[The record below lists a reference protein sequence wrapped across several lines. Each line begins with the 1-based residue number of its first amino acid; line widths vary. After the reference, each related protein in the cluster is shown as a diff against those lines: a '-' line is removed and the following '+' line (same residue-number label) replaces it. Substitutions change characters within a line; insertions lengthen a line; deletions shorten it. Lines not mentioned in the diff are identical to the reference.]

1 MFQLSGHSDV
11 VCQSHIINFS
21 SLCLQN
27 VRHVALNGE
36 ASQFCT
42 SSDDKT
48 VKVWDANYRNKFL
61 TSLLGHNNWVRCAK
75 FCAKQPHLIGST
87 GDDGLILVH
96 DLRCSPKH
104 YPVHSVSTSR
114 GKSSSHLTHLDWYPV
129 SDFLIAVASSDASV
143 RVYDMRQG
151 NLVQFYESHSSP
163 VTSLSFH
170 PSGKYL
176 LSASSDSLLK
186 IYDLLEG
193 RVLFTIQAHTGPV
206 QSVAF
211 SSTGENFVSAGNDRT
226 IYVWNSNLLD
236 DVPLK
241 KKNAHDTSLLSSLY
255 SPNEPVVRKTVPKM
269 RVRTNAAA
277 ASPDDC
283 LLETRR
289 GHQDLSPSPL
299 FCGTRT
305 RSVSPA
311 QSARG
316 DGAEKASPELKLL
329 QGIVEQI
336 SNLTTAVSQI
346 EDRLALVEKK
356 IDQRI

>member
-1 MFQLSGHSDV
+1 M
-11 VCQSHIINFS
+11 
-21 SLCLQN
+21 
-27 VRHVALNGE
+27 ALNSE

-61 TSLLGHNNWVRCAK
+61 TSLLGHNNWVRCSK
-75 FCAKQPHLIGST
+75 FCAKQPHLVAST

-114 GKSSSHLTHLDWYPV
+114 GKSSSHLTHLEWYPL
-129 SDFLIAVASSDASV
+129 SDFLVAVASSDSSV
-143 RVYDMRQG
+143 RLYDMRQG

-176 LSASSDSLLK
+176 LSSSSDSLLK

-193 RVLFTIQAHTGPV
+193 RVLFTIQAHVGPV

-211 SSTGENFVSAGNDRT
+211 SSTGENFVSAGNDRI
-226 IYVWNSNLLD
+226 IYLWNSNLLD
-236 DVPLK
+236 DPPLK
-241 KKNAHDTSLLSSLY
+241 KHAHDTSFLSSLY
-255 SPNEPVVRKTVPKM
+255 SPNEPIVRKTIPKS
-269 RVRTNAAA
+269 RTKT
-277 ASPDDC
+277 PDDDEDC

-289 GHQDLSPSPL
+289 GLRAEDMSPSSIYA
-299 FCGTRT
+299 GTRT
-305 RSVSPA
+305 RSVSPVY
-311 QSARG
+311 SARG
-316 DGAEKASPELKLL
+316 DGGQKPSPELKLL

-346 EDRLALVEKK
+346 EDRLTLVERK
-356 IDQRI
+356 IDQRMNK